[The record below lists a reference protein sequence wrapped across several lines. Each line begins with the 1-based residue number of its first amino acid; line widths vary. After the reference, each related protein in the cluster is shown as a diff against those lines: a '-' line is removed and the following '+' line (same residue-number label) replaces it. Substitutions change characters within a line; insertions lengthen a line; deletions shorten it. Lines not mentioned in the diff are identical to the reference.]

1 MTRLVKAAALCGA
14 VALTACW
21 HATIETGLA
30 PSPQVIDK
38 AWASSWIIGL
48 VPPSTVETQ
57 AKCPNGVSKVETQL
71 SFLNML
77 VAALTLDIYTPMS
90 IKVTCAQGGRASIPS
105 GATEIYVDRSGT
117 PEQTQRAFDAAAL
130 KSLQA
135 SVPAYVEYR

>member
-1 MTRLVKAAALCGA
+1 
-14 VALTACW
+14 
-21 HATIETGLA
+21 
-30 PSPQVIDK
+30 VIDK

-90 IKVTCAQGGRASIPS
+90 IKVTCAQGGHASIPS
-105 GATEIYVDRSGT
+105 SATEIYVDRSST

-135 SVPAYVEYR
+135 SVPVYVEYR